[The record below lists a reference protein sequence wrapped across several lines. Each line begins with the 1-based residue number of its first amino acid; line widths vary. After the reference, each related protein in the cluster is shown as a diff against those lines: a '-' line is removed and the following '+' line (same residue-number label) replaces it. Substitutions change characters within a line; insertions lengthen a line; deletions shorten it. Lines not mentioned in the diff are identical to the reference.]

1 MSHEI
6 TYMWNI
12 KKKKKMVQM
21 NRSRIIDVENKLMV
35 TKGEGSR

>member
-6 TYMWNI
+6 TYMWNLE
-12 KKKKKMVQM
+12 KKTKMVQM

-35 TKGEGSR
+35 SKGEGRG